1 MNGQHSPWHVAVQ
14 KIWHGA
20 QAAVY
25 SLANADF
32 VVQRRYLQDPI
43 DHFVFGSGVA
53 YAQAQ
58 APVGGAAE
66 LGVNVAQPVVAG
78 VAAVEL
84 ELGLAGGDVQL
95 IVRDQHFVRGNFV
108 KARQRRHRFAREVH
122 KGLGLQ
128 QPDGV
133 SIDGA
138 AARVAMEVAVHRQSD
153 FERSGQRV
161 DKPEPGVV
169 ARRFVALPRVTKTD
183 KKSQGLC
190 LHQIHMKS
198 NTLDRIKLELLDFNC
213 NSLTLKN
220 HVELTSAGF
229 PSF

>member
-66 LGVNVAQPVVAG
+66 LGVDVAQPIVAG

-95 IVRDQHFVRGNFV
+95 IVCDQHFFGGDFV
-108 KARQRRHRFAREVH
+108 KARERRHRFAREVH
-122 KGLGLQ
+122 EGLGLQ
-128 QPDGV
+128 QPDGLP
-133 SIDGA
+133 IDRA
-138 AARVAMEVAVHRQSD
+138 AARVAMEVAVHRQLD

-161 DKPEPGVV
+161 DKPEPRVV
-169 ARRFVALPRVTKTD
+169 AGVAVLRPGVAQADEQFDHAGILGAAMYPGVRRCRH
-183 KKSQGLC
+183 KKA
-190 LHQIHMKS
+190 
-198 NTLDRIKLELLDFNC
+198 R
-213 NSLTLKN
+213 
-220 HVELTSAGF
+220 
-229 PSF
+229 